1 MKDKNIEIRN
11 VQNIEF
17 RKNEDGT
24 NSRTVEGYAVRFNT
38 PSQDLG
44 FIETIS
50 PEAISQETIDKS
62 DIYARLNHDEN
73 TVLARSRYGKGS
85 LNLELR
91 EDGLFYS
98 FECPNTNTGNEL
110 IEHLNRGEIFG
121 SSFAMLVGDDTWTK
135 RGDKY
140 YRTINNI
147 KLLADISP
155 VYEPAYLDTTSELRS
170 KEKMEEIDAEI
181 LTKLDE
187 KMKEVDSLCE
197 NLPLSD

>member
-11 VQNIEF
+11 VQKIEF

-91 EDGLFYS
+91 VS
-98 FECPNTNTGNEL
+98 
-110 IEHLNRGEIFG
+110 
-121 SSFAMLVGDDTWTK
+121 
-135 RGDKY
+135 
-140 YRTINNI
+140 
-147 KLLADISP
+147 
-155 VYEPAYLDTTSELRS
+155 
-170 KEKMEEIDAEI
+170 
-181 LTKLDE
+181 
-187 KMKEVDSLCE
+187 
-197 NLPLSD
+197 